1 MIARAHLHP
10 RQSPYRLLGNTR
22 NVYVVAM
29 TNQPTDT
36 ATGVLRTEHQLIL
49 AVAHSL
55 AAKLAAEANGTALD
69 YDDMARYVTFF
80 RLFADACHHGKEEDM
95 LFPALEAQG
104 MPHDAGPIAV
114 MLYEH
119 DQGRALV
126 RMMADSLDEARNGD
140 PHANGDLRAGAAGFV
155 DLIVAH
161 IGKEDHVL
169 FNMADEMLLGPD
181 CRELCAQYDTTCGR
195 QFEGQTKQDLERLAN
210 EILER
215 H

>member
-1 MIARAHLHP
+1 MPSQH
-10 RQSPYRLLGNTR
+10 
-22 NVYVVAM
+22 
-29 TNQPTDT
+29 TDT

-55 AAKLAAEANGTALD
+55 ATKLAAEQDGTALD
-69 YDDMARYVTFF
+69 FDDVARYITFF

-95 LFPALEAQG
+95 LFPGLEAQG
-104 MPHDAGPIAV
+104 MPGDAGPIAV

-126 RMMADSLDEARNGD
+126 RMMAEALDDARGGD
-140 PHANGDLRAGAAGFV
+140 PDANGDLRAGAAGFV

-169 FNMADEMLLGPD
+169 FNMADEMIVGPD
-181 CRELCAQYDTTCGR
+181 CRQLCARYGETCGR
-195 QFEGQTKQDLERLAN
+195 QYEGRTKEDLERLAK
-210 EILER
+210 EILEGDLETR
-215 H
+215 T

>member
-1 MIARAHLHP
+1 
-10 RQSPYRLLGNTR
+10 
-22 NVYVVAM
+22 M
-29 TNQPTDT
+29 TNPETNT

-55 AAKLAAEANGTALD
+55 AAKLAADRNGTPLD
-69 YDDMARYVTFF
+69 YDDVARYVTFF

-126 RMMADSLDEARNGD
+126 RMMADSLDDARNGD

-181 CRELCAQYDTTCGR
+181 CRDLCAQYDTTCGR
-195 QFEGQTKQDLERLAN
+195 QFEGKTKQDLERLAN
-210 EILER
+210 RILER
-215 H
+215 N

>member
-1 MIARAHLHP
+1 MA
-10 RQSPYRLLGNTR
+10 
-22 NVYVVAM
+22 
-29 TNQPTDT
+29 NQVSDT

-55 AAKLAAEANGTALD
+55 AARLAAEQDGTPLD
-69 YDDMARYVTFF
+69 YEDVGRYITFF

-95 LFPALEAQG
+95 LFPELETQG
-104 MPHDAGPIAV
+104 MPHDVGPIAV

-126 RMMADSLDEARNGD
+126 RMMAESLDDARHGD
-140 PHANGDLRAGAAGFV
+140 PHANSDLRAGAAGFV

-169 FNMADEMLLGPD
+169 FNMADEMIVGPD
-181 CRELCAQYDTTCGR
+181 CRDLCARYDTTCGR
-195 QFEGQTKQDLERLAN
+195 KFEGRTKQDLELLAD
-210 EILER
+210 EILGKN
-215 H
+215 

>member
-1 MIARAHLHP
+1 
-10 RQSPYRLLGNTR
+10 
-22 NVYVVAM
+22 M

-36 ATGVLRTEHQLIL
+36 ATGVLRTEHRLIL
-49 AVAHSL
+49 AVADSL
-55 AAKLAAEANGTALD
+55 ATKLAAEQTGTPLN
-69 YDDMARYVTFF
+69 YDDVARYITFF

-95 LFPALEAQG
+95 LFPGLEAQG

-126 RMMADSLDEARNGD
+126 RMMAESLEDARSGD
-140 PHANGDLRAGAAGFV
+140 PHAKRDLRAGAAGFV
-155 DLIVAH
+155 ELIVAH

-169 FNMADEMLLGPD
+169 FNMADEMIVGPD
-181 CRELCAQYDTTCGR
+181 CRDLCAQYETTCGR
-195 QFEGQTKQDLERLAN
+195 QFEGQTKQDLERLGD

-215 H
+215 N